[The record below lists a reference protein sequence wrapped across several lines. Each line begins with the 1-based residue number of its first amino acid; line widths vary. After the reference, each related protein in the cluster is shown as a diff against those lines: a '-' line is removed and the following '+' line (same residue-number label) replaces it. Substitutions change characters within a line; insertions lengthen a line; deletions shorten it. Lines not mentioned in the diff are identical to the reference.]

1 MNKKFVYALLLLV
14 YWFIGVFFIYM
25 RTDLIGSKSGLFVI
39 MLSAFVLWL
48 GTIWWMEKDNLLMK
62 SSKKA
67 EILFNYFDYNQVKET
82 LMKKKSKDRFER
94 FRSDDNNEK
103 VTVLTIKIL
112 NGDILRKD
120 INEERRIRTFGKLL
134 EIIEKNV
141 EKSFGLIYNVDNDF
155 ITCVFNSVYEIDNP
169 DYEAIIAALG
179 INVDMI
185 AERNENKAFERIK
198 LNMSVVNEDMDFYIR
213 GKRVLL
219 NGEFKLSKFLVDIGG
234 EDSIYI
240 PEKIMRKYSNKL
252 DADYLGP
259 FNYEEKIKVYK
270 VIKAI
275 DDEETIEKQTHK
287 ESRVKIK
294 KGAEKK
300 LKKYAIEK
308 EKIYEERKQKE
319 LEEIATKEKDNE
331 FFSEKELEKFRLLRD
346 LEEENKQSVESEDV
360 VIEEPTQDEV
370 TEEEMYQRFFGT
382 PEQVS
387 QIQKEIEKIELEAE
401 MEELEER
408 EVAKFLKKIHYK

>member
-1 MNKKFVYALLLLV
+1 
-14 YWFIGVFFIYM
+14 
-25 RTDLIGSKSGLFVI
+25 
-39 MLSAFVLWL
+39 
-48 GTIWWMEKDNLLMK
+48 MEKDNFLIK

-94 FRSDDNNEK
+94 FRSNDNNEK
-103 VTVLTIKIL
+103 VTVLTIKVI
-112 NGDILRKD
+112 NGDILKKD
-120 INEERRIRTFGKLL
+120 INEERRIRNFGKLL

-141 EKSFGLIYNVDNDF
+141 EKSFGLIYNVDNDL
-155 ITCVFNSVYEIDNP
+155 ITCVFNTVYEIDNP
-169 DYEAIIAALG
+169 DYEAIIASLAVQ
-179 INVDMI
+179 VDLI
-185 AERNENKAFERIK
+185 AERNENKAFDRIK

-219 NGEFKLSKFLVDIGG
+219 NGEFKLSKSLVDIGG

-240 PEKIMRKYSNKL
+240 PEKIMRKYSTKL

-259 FNYEEKIKVYK
+259 FNFEEKMKVYK

-275 DDEETIEKQTHK
+275 DDEEAIEKQTHK
-287 ESRVKIK
+287 ESKVKIK

-300 LKKYAIEK
+300 IKKYASEK
-308 EKIYEERKQKE
+308 EKIYEEKRQQKL
-319 LEEIATKEKDNE
+319 LEVEEKEKDNE
-331 FFSEKELEKFRLLRD
+331 LFNEKELERFRLLRK
-346 LEEENKQSVESEDV
+346 LEEENKQSSESEDL
-360 VIEEPTQDEV
+360 VIEEPDKPEV
-370 TEEEMYQRFFGT
+370 TEEEMYQKFFGT

>member
-1 MNKKFVYALLLLV
+1 
-14 YWFIGVFFIYM
+14 
-25 RTDLIGSKSGLFVI
+25 
-39 MLSAFVLWL
+39 
-48 GTIWWMEKDNLLMK
+48 MEKDNLLMK

-94 FRSDDNNEK
+94 FRSDDNNER

-112 NGDILRKD
+112 NGDILKKD
-120 INEERRIRTFGKLL
+120 INEERRIRNFGKLL
-134 EIIEKNV
+134 EIVEKNV
-141 EKSFGLIYNVDNDF
+141 EKSFGLIYNVDNDL
-155 ITCVFNSVYEIDNP
+155 ITCVFNTVYEIDNP

-179 INVDMI
+179 INIDMI
-185 AERNENKAFERIK
+185 AARKENQALERIK

-240 PEKIMRKYSNKL
+240 PESIMRKYTQKL

-259 FNYEEKIKVYK
+259 FNYETKMKVYK

-275 DDEETIEKQTHK
+275 DEEEQNPKQIHK
-287 ESRVKIK
+287 ESKVKIK
-294 KGAEKK
+294 KGGEKK
-300 LKKYAIEK
+300 LKKYAAEK
-308 EKIYEERKQKE
+308 EQEYEVKRQLK
-319 LEEIATKEKDNE
+319 LLAEEEKEKDNE
-331 FFSEKELEKFRLLRD
+331 FFNEKELEKFRLMRQ
-346 LEEENKQSVESEDV
+346 LEEENKQSSESEDIKV
-360 VIEEPTQDEV
+360 EEPETGDV